1 MIVTSAVHSIED
13 SRADI
18 EKAKTSFGKTDLF
31 QFKDKKVNEY
41 LYGGFGS
48 TTDFEIVVVAG
59 KSNIG
64 KSLFTQNMILTAL
77 RSKRRVAYI
86 CLEDS
91 KRNTIARLEK
101 MIPQKEL
108 LLADKL
114 IFTEE
119 DTREIY
125 TVDDALNFIEYLY
138 EVENCELVVLDHLQF
153 LIESIDRKELAK
165 LDDNNLQRYLMRKM
179 NRTMKLNQKTLVLVS
194 HVNKRSEKDSE
205 LLDMIIG
212 SSSIVQAATKVIYL
226 NKDVN
231 NDLCMNLIKSRYTK
245 RQDEPLTFEYDADTL
260 ELKAKTYIK
269 SGVINGE
276 LR

>member
-1 MIVTSAVHSIED
+1 MIVTSTVHSIED
-13 SRADI
+13 SREEI
-18 EKAKTSFGKTDLF
+18 EQAKTSFGRTDLF
-31 QFKDKKVNEY
+31 QFRDSKVNEY

-48 TTDFEIVVVAG
+48 KTDFEIVVVAG

-64 KSLFTQNMILTAL
+64 KSLFTQNMILTAF

-101 MIPQKEL
+101 MIPSQEL

-119 DTREIY
+119 DTQEIY
-125 TVDDALNFIEYLY
+125 TVEDALNFISYLY

-245 RQDEPLTFEYDADTL
+245 RQDEPLTFEYDMNTL

-269 SGVINGE
+269 SGAINGE

>member
-1 MIVTSAVHSIED
+1 
-13 SRADI
+13 
-18 EKAKTSFGKTDLF
+18 
-31 QFKDKKVNEY
+31 
-41 LYGGFGS
+41 
-48 TTDFEIVVVAG
+48 
-59 KSNIG
+59 
-64 KSLFTQNMILTAL
+64 
-77 RSKRRVAYI
+77 
-86 CLEDS
+86 
-91 KRNTIARLEK
+91 
-101 MIPQKEL
+101 
-108 LLADKL
+108 
-114 IFTEE
+114 
-119 DTREIY
+119 
-125 TVDDALNFIEYLY
+125 
-138 EVENCELVVLDHLQF
+138 
-153 LIESIDRKELAK
+153 
-165 LDDNNLQRYLMRKM
+165 MRKM